1 MTFVVSESSC
11 HSQRVFDPSKSERLL
26 PCMILIDTFH
36 FSENYIFFFLEKDK
50 TYHTVQFLLYRR
62 KDWQVIS
69 ELIL

>member
-36 FSENYIFFFLEKDK
+36 FSDNYIFFLEKDK
-50 TYHTVQFLLYRR
+50 NLPYNPVPSVQEKGLAGD
-62 KDWQVIS
+62 K
-69 ELIL
+69 